1 VIRIVCLEPI
11 KTPLVNKF
19 YNKYGARGRATKQD
33 IIWVVYAE
41 LEMIAACRIQRRDGY
56 LFLSTLLVAPRWR
69 KQGIAKKLLL
79 LLLSKQQEAV
89 FTFAYQSLI
98 DFYRSIGFNYVLTL
112 PLPISTLFR
121 VYKRRNIV
129 ALQCLPEYTK

>member
-1 VIRIVCLEPI
+1 MTHVKRLESI

-19 YNKYGARGRATKQD
+19 YDKYGARGRATKRD
-33 IIWVVYAE
+33 SVWVVYAG
-41 LEMIAACRIQRRDGY
+41 LEIIAACRIQRRDRY
-56 LFLSTLLVAPRWR
+56 LFLSTLLVAPHWR
-69 KQGIAKKLLL
+69 KQGVAKKLLL
-79 LLLSKQQEAV
+79 SLLLEQQEVV

-121 VYKRRNIV
+121 VYERRNIV